1 MDPQINLDGAL
12 FHKPCAKCA
21 DCNCQIT
28 ISNFT
33 KGEVDG
39 QLILLCKTHYFKRF
53 KEGGSYV
60 GGEKFQVKASRDLQ
74 ASSRRGSNTENVST
88 PASVTVSTTA
98 VDNSAATGSV
108 RERIANIKVTEKP
121 KLNNGSSQPPSH
133 RPSLDGTKSRSSDAH
148 QENSNEH
155 AVELP
160 TPVPSNIVESAA
172 ASPEKATA
180 TSPSVAAA
188 VEVAPSASVDAPVEK
203 AKEAAIDE
211 PAIPEVVE
219 SVPVAAPEEAVVETS
234 VPEPQVDSAV
244 VVEVVVETDASEAAE
259 VVVETT
265 TDETTDQ
272 VAPAGIEESP
282 VDDSVIDASPENGVS
297 TPYIP
302 STEVHT
308 INDDVTDSEPT
319 SNLAN
324 ESPASSEDGN

>member
-74 ASSRRGSNTENVST
+74 ASSRRGSNTENIST
-88 PASVTVSTTA
+88 PASVTISTTA

-108 RERIANIKVTEKP
+108 RERIANIKVAEKP
-121 KLNNGSSQPPSH
+121 KLDNCYSLPPSH

-148 QENSNEH
+148 QANANEH

-172 ASPEKATA
+172 SPEKATA
-180 TSPSVAAA
+180 SSPSVATA
-188 VEVAPSASVDAPVEK
+188 VEVAPSASVEASVEE
-203 AKEAAIDE
+203 AKEAAIYE

-234 VPEPQVDSAV
+234 VTELQVDSAV
-244 VVEVVVETDASEAAE
+244 VVVVETDASEAAE

-265 TDETTDQ
+265 TDETIDQ
-272 VAPAGIEESP
+272 VAPVGIEESP